1 MNNIKLISGSSSLG
15 LAHKISANL
24 DIELV
29 NIEVSKFLN
38 QEIKIQLLEQVRN
51 KDVFIIN
58 TGVSTKNSTINDI
71 IIETLLIIDCC
82 KRSNVKSITLI
93 IPHFPYSRQ
102 ERKDNRSP
110 ISCSC
115 ICRMFENASVDRI
128 ISVDL
133 HNGATQAMFYGPF
146 DNLYTTNII
155 KNYLLENYFEDNY
168 IDKFTLC
175 APDVGAAARLRDLS
189 KKLNNCPMIICNK
202 TRDYTQKNTVENIQ
216 VICDKEKYVKDKII
230 ILNDDLLDSGSTALK
245 CCDALIERG
254 AKKVIIFITHGLL
267 NGNAIK
273 NINENQNVEKV
284 ITTNSVPQEHNL
296 KLCNKLEVLDLS
308 PLLSEVIKRLINGDS
323 ISKLFE

>member
-1 MNNIKLISGSSSLG
+1 MENVKIVAGSSSYEISY
-15 LAHKISANL
+15 KICSHL
-24 DIELV
+24 DIELT
-29 NIEVSKFLN
+29 NIEISKFLN

-58 TGVSTKNSTINDI
+58 TGVGTENSTINDI

-82 KRSNVKSITLI
+82 KRSNAKNITLI

-110 ISCSC
+110 ISCSS
-115 ICRMFENASVDRI
+115 ICRMFENAGVDRM
-128 ISVDL
+128 ISLDL

-155 KNYLLENYFEDNY
+155 KNYLLENYFEDDFV
-168 IDKFTLC
+168 DKFTLC
-175 APDVGAAARLRDLS
+175 SPDVGAAARLRDLS
-189 KKLNNCPMIICNK
+189 KKLKNMPMIICNK
-202 TRDYTQKNTVENIQ
+202 TRDYTQKNTVESIQ

-230 ILNDDLLDSGSTALK
+230 ILNDDLLDSGGTALK

-254 AKKVIIFITHGLL
+254 AKKVIIFITHALL

-273 NINENQNVEKV
+273 NINQNPNVEKI
-284 ITTNSVPQEHNL
+284 ITTNSVPQAKHLE
-296 KLCNKLEVLDLS
+296 LCHKLEVLDLS
-308 PLLSEVIKRLINGDS
+308 PLFAEVIKRLINGDS